1 MPTLDTLAAR
11 IAGHPGMVPMGGTTF
26 EYRGVASVYVV
37 QGTKTGDF
45 HVRFDE
51 RRSVVRPFPTTE
63 AAFAYIV
70 KRCLTIDRR
79 LARIARIET
88 LTREAAEQYAAELAR
103 QVTAQGLPTPDE
115 SGEVIV
121 PWVPVH
127 PTSGAYRLKTFLLA
141 GKATVHM
148 ELGTRLFYLD
158 LLQALEVLRIA
169 TRNTTKET

>member
-1 MPTLDTLAAR
+1 MTDLDSLAAR
-11 IAGHPGMVPMGGTTF
+11 IAGHPGMVHVRGTMF
-26 EYRGVASVYVV
+26 EYRDVARISVVR
-37 QGTKTGDF
+37 GTKTGDF

-51 RRSVVRPFPTTE
+51 RRSIVRSFPTTE

-79 LARIARIET
+79 LARIAHIEGMA
-88 LTREAAEQYAAELAR
+88 REAAEQYAAELAR